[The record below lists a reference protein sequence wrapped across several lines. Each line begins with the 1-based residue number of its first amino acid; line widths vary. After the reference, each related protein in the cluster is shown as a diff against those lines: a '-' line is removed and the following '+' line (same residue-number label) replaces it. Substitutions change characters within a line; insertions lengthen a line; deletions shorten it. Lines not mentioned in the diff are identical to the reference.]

1 MQRWYRIL
9 CPLSVRT
16 GGFIFAQEGI
26 ILGIG
31 QDALMLH
38 MDGYNCAQ
46 AVLASAGKFTG
57 LDEAEAL
64 AIAAGFGGGLRCGEV
79 CGAVSGA
86 VMTLGKCFPYNDS
99 SDIEAKARIAEL
111 ARNFCAEFKARF
123 GDLRCDDIVGDRS
136 HCSEYI
142 CAAAELLEKTIKENR
157 GE

>member
-1 MQRWYRIL
+1 M
-9 CPLSVRT
+9 
-16 GGFIFAQEGI
+16 
-26 ILGIG
+26 GIG

-46 AVLASAGKFTG
+46 AVLASAGKLTG
-57 LDEAEAL
+57 LD
-64 AIAAGFGGGLRCGEV
+64 EV

-99 SDIEAKARIAEL
+99 SDIEAKAKIAEL
-111 ARNFCAEFKARF
+111 ARNFCAEFKAQF
-123 GDLRCDDIVGDRS
+123 GGLRCEDIVGDRS
-136 HCSEYI
+136 HCNEYI

>member
-1 MQRWYRIL
+1 M
-9 CPLSVRT
+9 
-16 GGFIFAQEGI
+16 
-26 ILGIG
+26 GIG

-46 AVLASAGKFTG
+46 AVLASAGKLTG

-64 AIAAGFGGGLRCGEV
+64 AIAAGVGGEV

-86 VMTLGKCFPYNDS
+86 VMALGKCFPYNDS
-99 SDIEAKARIAEL
+99 SDIEAKAKIAEL

-136 HCSEYI
+136 HCNEYI

>member
-1 MQRWYRIL
+1 M
-9 CPLSVRT
+9 
-16 GGFIFAQEGI
+16 
-26 ILGIG
+26 GIG

-46 AVLASAGKFTG
+46 AVLASAGKLTG

-99 SDIEAKARIAEL
+99 SDIEAKAKIAEL

-123 GDLRCDDIVGDRS
+123 DGLRCEDIVGDRS
-136 HCSEYI
+136 HC
-142 CAAAELLEKTIKENR
+142 N
-157 GE
+157 